1 MHEPSQASADRCN
14 FFEASCGNIRTRRCP
29 VRSICVGEYLS
40 EAAETLSALTVAIPY
55 LPFIGVFGFVP
66 LPGMLLITVTAIT
79 ALYVIATEL
88 TKRRFY
94 RGVL

>member
-1 MHEPSQASADRCN
+1 VAL
-14 FFEASCGNIRTRRCP
+14 I
-29 VRSICVGEYLS
+29 
-40 EAAETLSALTVAIPY
+40 ALTVAIPY

-66 LPGMLLITVTAIT
+66 LPVMLLITMTAIT
-79 ALYVIATEL
+79 ALYVAATEL